1 MKNRYELG
9 QEQFDA
15 LLVLFSADRDEAG
28 EKYEQIRRG
37 LVRFFHYKGCSD
49 PQSLVDETINRVAVK
64 IHKFDHSRNITP
76 ASYFYGFAA
85 NILLEYRR
93 NSAREI
99 SLDDGQYAYK
109 ESAAEDESDKAETS
123 CLHKCLEKLSVDEKE
138 LFIEYYAR
146 ERQEKIEFRR
156 KMCELLNCR
165 AAALQS
171 KIFRIK
177 SSLRGCIENCMEASA

>member
-15 LLVLFSADRDEAG
+15 LLGLFSADRDEAG

-37 LVRFFHYKGCSD
+37 LFRFFHYKGCSD
-49 PQSLVDETINRVAVK
+49 PQLLTDETINRVAEK
-64 IHKFDHSRNITP
+64 LHKFDHSREVKP

-93 NSAREI
+93 TSAREI
-99 SLDDGQYAYK
+99 SLGDGQY
-109 ESAAEDESDKAETS
+109 EHTEPAAEDESDEAETA
-123 CLHKCLEKLSVDEKE
+123 CLHKCLGKLRADEKE

-146 ERQEKIEFRR
+146 ERQEKIELRR
-156 KMCELLNCR
+156 KMCERLNCR
-165 AAALQS
+165 AAALHT
-171 KIFRIK
+171 KVFRIK